1 MLLRCSDLI
10 AKRVAT
16 VEIQMAMSGFCGQQV
31 YIVIFLSVSI
41 NKSVTC
47 EKYLYSEFKV
57 WVRNV

>member
-16 VEIQMAMSGFCGQQV
+16 VEIQMAMSGFCSQQV

-47 EKYLYSEFKV
+47 EKYLYFEFKV
-57 WVRNV
+57 